1 MIVKDITQLLEDY
14 APLAYQED
22 YDNAGLLVGN
32 FNQKINKVLICLD
45 CTEAVIDEAIKEN
58 CDLIIA
64 HHPIIFKGIKKLN
77 GKNYVE
83 RVIIK
88 AIENKI
94 ALYAIH
100 TNLDNVI
107 NGVNGKICNKLSL
120 INRKILSPKKQNLK
134 KLVTFIP
141 VNNAEDV
148 KEAIFN
154 AGAGN
159 IGNYSNC
166 SFNTLGNGTF
176 KANKNTN
183 PFVGEQDKLHT
194 EEELKVEV
202 IFDVAQQSK
211 ILNALLKSH
220 PYEEVAFD
228 IFPLENKN
236 PQVGSG
242 MFGELV
248 DEMEEIEFLQ
258 NLKKVMNV
266 SVIRHSNLLNKKIKK
281 VAVCGGSGSFL
292 LKDAI
297 QAGADIFI
305 TSDFK
310 YHEFF
315 DADEKLLIADI
326 GHYES
331 EQFTQ
336 DLLLEIITEN
346 FPNFAIRLTENN
358 TNPIKYLS

>member
-1 MIVKDITQLLEDY
+1 MIIKELIEFLERY
-14 APLAYQED
+14 APLSYQED
-22 YDNAGLLVGN
+22 YDNAGLIVGN
-32 FNQKINKVLICLD
+32 HQDEIKSGLVCLD
-45 CTEAVIDEAIKEN
+45 CTEQVIEEAITKKY
-58 CDLIIA
+58 DIIIA
-64 HHPIIFKGIKKLN
+64 HHPIIFRGLKKLN
-77 GKNYVE
+77 GKNYIE

-88 AIENKI
+88 AIKNNI
-94 ALYAIH
+94 AIYAIH

-107 NGVNGKICNKLSL
+107 NGVNDKICDKLGL
-120 INRKILSPKKQNLK
+120 INRKILSPKKHNLK
-134 KLVTFIP
+134 KLVTYIP
-141 VNNAEDV
+141 VNYAEAV

-154 AGAGN
+154 AGAGK

-176 KANKNTN
+176 KADKNAN
-183 PFVGEQDKLHT
+183 PFVGEQDKVHT

-202 IFDVAQQSK
+202 IFDTAKQSE
-211 ILNALLKSH
+211 ILNALIQTH

-228 IFPLENKN
+228 IYPLENKN
-236 PQVGSG
+236 QQIGSG
-242 MFGELV
+242 MIGELT
-248 DEMEEIEFLQ
+248 DEIEEKRFLQ
-258 NLKKVMNV
+258 NLKQVMNV
-266 SVIRHSNLLNKKIKK
+266 SVIRHTQLLSKKINK
-281 VAVCGGSGSFL
+281 VAVCGGSGSYL
-292 LKDAI
+292 LNDAI

-305 TSDFK
+305 TADFK

-315 DADEKLLIADI
+315 DADGKIIIADI

-336 DLLLEIITEN
+336 DLLLDIITKN

>member
-120 INRKILSPKKQNLK
+120 INSKILSPKKQNLK

>member
-107 NGVNGKICNKLSL
+107 NGVNGKICDKLSL

>member
-45 CTEAVIDEAIKEN
+45 CTEAAIDEAIKEN

-107 NGVNGKICNKLSL
+107 NGVNGKICDKLSL